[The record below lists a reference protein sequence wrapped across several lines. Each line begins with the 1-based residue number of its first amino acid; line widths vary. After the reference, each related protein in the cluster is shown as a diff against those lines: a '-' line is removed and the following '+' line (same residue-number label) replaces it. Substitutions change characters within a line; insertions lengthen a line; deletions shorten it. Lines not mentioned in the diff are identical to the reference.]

1 MQKRANLRLP
11 PEINRTLYIR
21 NLPYKI
27 TGEEMYDIFG
37 KYGAIRQIR
46 VGNTPDTRGKWKRI
60 EFISSLISVYLGTA
74 FVVYEDIFDAK
85 NACDH
90 LSGFNVCNRY
100 LVVLYYQANKAF
112 DKINLDKEKEKL
124 AKTQAKFGLN
134 TWLICTMCEVF
145 YCCCCCIWNIS
156 KKTIWWK
163 KKKTFLFHAC
173 VLQRCKYWSV
183 SFI

>member
-11 PEINRTLYIR
+11 PEINRVLYVR

-27 TGEEMYDIFG
+27 TAEEMYDIFG

-46 VGNTPDTRGKWKRI
+46 VGNTPDTRGKQKKKI
-60 EFISSLISVYLGTA
+60 LFSFLIWNFTGTA

-100 LVVLYYQANKAF
+100 LVVLYYQATKAF
-112 DKINLDKEKEKL
+112 DKINLDKEKEKI
-124 AKTQAKFGLN
+124 AKTQAKYGLN
-134 TWLICTMCEVF
+134 T
-145 YCCCCCIWNIS
+145 
-156 KKTIWWK
+156 
-163 KKKTFLFHAC
+163 
-173 VLQRCKYWSV
+173 
-183 SFI
+183 